1 MARLNLAIW
10 QLLVTPFKH
19 ELRDPSIRRACVW
32 ILSFHFAAP
41 GSISEWNFSTSF
53 LSLFVYKKK
62 TLIDFYRFP
71 VKEID
76 TPRLSVGGGFKKWG
90 SFVSFESFNGGVRG
104 LLLHAGCA
112 FYSSILVSYFMA
124 LV

>member
-10 QLLVTPFKH
+10 QLLVTPFKP

-62 TLIDFYRFP
+62 THRFLSFSRQKKLIPQDFRWVVALKNGAP
-71 VKEID
+71 LC
-76 TPRLSVGGGFKKWG
+76 PLNLSMV
-90 SFVSFESFNGGVRG
+90 E
-104 LLLHAGCA
+104 
-112 FYSSILVSYFMA
+112 
-124 LV
+124 